1 MLNIKSKEIFSG
13 DALYDG
19 ELLDNFYHSDKN
31 EYKKTLLRLKAL
43 DVKIFHGGHFPSF
56 GKRRANEII
65 DNYFTGSN
73 KIKDVNSWF
82 ESINKIKN
90 NNFSDQDWSLA
101 KNLISQN
108 GE

>member
-1 MLNIKSKEIFSG
+1 MVFLTNLIKNSFI
-13 DALYDG
+13 
-19 ELLDNFYHSDKN
+19 NKN